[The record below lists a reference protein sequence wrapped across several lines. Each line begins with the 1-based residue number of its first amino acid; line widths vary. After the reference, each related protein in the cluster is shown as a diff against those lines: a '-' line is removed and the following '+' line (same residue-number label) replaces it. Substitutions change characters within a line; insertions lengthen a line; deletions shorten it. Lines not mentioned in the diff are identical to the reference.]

1 MLIELMAANAAFS
14 VIKQTLSNGK
24 EIADA
29 GSALTKYFGASQAIE
44 QKVKLGTGDVLG
56 AYQAKQALERQEKEL
71 EFMLNKQGLLG
82 YYKYQLE
89 RQEKELE
96 FMLNKQGLL
105 GYYKYQKFRDEF
117 HKKQKADVKKK
128 KLRQAKIN
136 SNINDGLIVLGI
148 VIIIVAAAFGVF
160 YYLRTY

>member
-1 MLIELMAANAAFS
+1 MLAELMIANAAFS

-82 YYKYQLE
+82 YYKYQ
-89 RQEKELE
+89 
-96 FMLNKQGLL
+96 
-105 GYYKYQKFRDEF
+105 KFRDEF

-128 KLRQAKIN
+128 KIRQAKIN

-148 VIIIVAAAFGVF
+148 VIIIVAASFGVF

>member
-1 MLIELMAANAAFS
+1 MIANAAFK
-14 VIKQTLSNGK
+14 VIKTTLSNGK

-44 QKVKLGTGDVLG
+44 QKAKLGTGDVLA
-56 AYQAKQALERQEKEL
+56 AYQAKQA
-71 EFMLNKQGLLG
+71 
-82 YYKYQLE
+82 LE

-128 KLRQAKIN
+128 KIRQAKIN